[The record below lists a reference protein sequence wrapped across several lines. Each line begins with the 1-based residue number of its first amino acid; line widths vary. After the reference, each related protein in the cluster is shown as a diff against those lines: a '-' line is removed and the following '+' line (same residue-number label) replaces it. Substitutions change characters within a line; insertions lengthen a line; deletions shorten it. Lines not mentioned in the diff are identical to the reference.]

1 MFNNIFQAK
10 FSLKT
15 ILLLSSIILFSC
27 EDDAK
32 DSAINGTFQLSEKS
46 QDCEG
51 YEEIEYMTINNTTVT
66 FYEYMNDACNNDNDS
81 DAEDCYGVESV
92 TLGRDGNVLTGVG
105 TGTGFSVTLILS
117 GKELTVDMTDGYG
130 FEKLYYD
137 HISDDIKTY
146 TPVCSWSA
154 ANY

>member
-15 ILLLSSIILFSC
+15 ILLISSIILFSC

-32 DSAINGTFQLSEKS
+32 DSAINGTFQLSTKS
-46 QDCEG
+46 QDCDG

-66 FYEYMNDACNNDNDS
+66 FIAYMNDACNKDNDS
-81 DAEDCYGVESV
+81 DAEDCYEVDSV
-92 TLGRDGNVLTGVG
+92 TLPRDGDVLTGDDG
-105 TGTGFSVTLILS
+105 ETITLSLS
-117 GKELTVDMTDGYG
+117 GKELTVTIAWDG
-130 FEKLYYD
+130 ESDRVYYD

-146 TPVCSWSA
+146 GPVCSWSA
-154 ANY
+154 VNY

>member
-10 FSLKT
+10 FSLKA

-32 DSAINGTFQLSEKS
+32 DGPINGTFQLSKKS
-46 QDCEG
+46 QECDG

-66 FYEYMNDACNNDNDS
+66 FYGYMNDACNADNDS
-81 DAEDCYGVESV
+81 DAEDCYEKDSE
-92 TLGRDGNVLTGVG
+92 TLARDGDVFTGYDG
-105 TGTGFSVTLILS
+105 ETITLSLS
-117 GKELTVDMTDGYG
+117 GKELTVAITDTYG
-130 FEKLYYD
+130 SDKVYYD

-146 TPVCSWSA
+146 TPICSWSA

>member
-10 FSLKT
+10 FSVKA

-66 FYEYMNDACNNDNDS
+66 FYEYMNDACNKDNDS
-81 DAEDCYGVESV
+81 DAEDCYEVDSE
-92 TLGRDGNVLTGVG
+92 TFPRDGDVLTGADG
-105 TGTGFSVTLILS
+105 ETITLSLS
-117 GKELTVDMTDGYG
+117 GKELTITIAWDG
-130 FEKLYYD
+130 ESDTVYYD
-137 HISDDIKTY
+137 HIGDDIRTY
-146 TPVCSWSA
+146 IPICSWSE

>member
-1 MFNNIFQAK
+1 MFNNISQTK
-10 FSLKT
+10 FSLKA

-32 DSAINGTFQLSEKS
+32 DGPINGTFQLSKKS
-46 QDCEG
+46 QECDG

-66 FYEYMNDACNNDNDS
+66 FIAYMNDACNADNDS
-81 DAEDCYGVESV
+81 DAEDCYEVDSE
-92 TLGRDGNVLTGVG
+92 TFPRDGDVLTGADG
-105 TGTGFSVTLILS
+105 ETITLSLS
-117 GKELTVDMTDGYG
+117 GKELTVAITDTYG
-130 FEKLYYD
+130 SDKVYYD

-146 TPVCSWSA
+146 TPICSWSE

>member
-10 FSLKT
+10 FSVKA

-81 DAEDCYGVESV
+81 DAEDCYEVDSE
-92 TLGRDGNVLTGVG
+92 TFPRDGDVLTGADG
-105 TGTGFSVTLILS
+105 ETITLSLS
-117 GKELTVDMTDGYG
+117 GKELTITIAWDG
-130 FEKLYYD
+130 ESDTVYYD
-137 HISDDIKTY
+137 HIGDDIRTY
-146 TPVCSWSA
+146 IPICSWSE

>member
-32 DSAINGTFQLSEKS
+32 DSAINGTFQLSTKS
-46 QDCEG
+46 QDCDG

-66 FYEYMNDACNNDNDS
+66 WIAYMNDACNKDNDS
-81 DAEDCYGVESV
+81 DAEDCYEVDSE
-92 TLGRDGNVLTGVG
+92 TFPRDGDVLTGADG
-105 TGTGFSVTLILS
+105 ETITLSLS
-117 GKELTVDMTDGYG
+117 GKELTVTIAWDG
-130 FEKLYYD
+130 ESDRVYYD

-146 TPVCSWSA
+146 GPVCSWSA
-154 ANY
+154 VNY

>member
-10 FSLKT
+10 FSVKA

-66 FYEYMNDACNNDNDS
+66 FYEYMNDACNKDNDS
-81 DAEDCYGVESV
+81 DAEDCYEVDSE
-92 TLGRDGNVLTGVG
+92 TFPRDGDVLTGADG
-105 TGTGFSVTLILS
+105 ETITLSLS
-117 GKELTVDMTDGYG
+117 GKELTITIAWDG
-130 FEKLYYD
+130 ESDTVYYD

-146 TPVCSWSA
+146 GPVCSWSA
-154 ANY
+154 VNY

>member
-32 DSAINGTFQLSEKS
+32 DGPINGTFQLSKKS
-46 QDCEG
+46 QECDG
-51 YEEIEYMTINNTTVT
+51 YEEIEYMTINNKTVT
-66 FYEYMNDACNNDNDS
+66 FYMYMDDACSNWSDS
-81 DAEDCYGVESV
+81 DYDECYEVESE
-92 TLGRDGNVLTGVG
+92 TLARDGNVLSTTYGE
-105 TGTGFSVTLILS
+105 TITLSLS
-117 GKELTVDMTDGYG
+117 GKELTVAITDTYG
-130 FEKLYYD
+130 SDKVYYD

-146 TPVCSWSA
+146 TPICSWSE

>member
-1 MFNNIFQAK
+1 MFNNISQTK
-10 FSLKT
+10 FSLKA

-32 DSAINGTFQLSEKS
+32 DGPINGTFQLSKKS

-51 YEEIEYMTINNTTVT
+51 YEEIEYMTINNTTV
-66 FYEYMNDACNNDNDS
+66 EWIGYMNDACNKDNDS
-81 DAEDCYGVESV
+81 DAEDCYEKDSE
-92 TLGRDGNVLTGVG
+92 TLARDGDVFTGYDG
-105 TGTGFSVTLILS
+105 ETITLSLS
-117 GKELTVDMTDGYG
+117 GKELTVAITDTYG
-130 FEKLYYD
+130 SDKVYYD

-146 TPVCSWSA
+146 TPICSWSE